1 MFKKLAS
8 AILVAAITCTIGGT
22 SAFAANASDPSV
34 KDDPAA
40 RVPAEAPE
48 KEAAKPNE
56 QLKTNLL
63 KLVAD
68 AKAGKVRLPAKSQ
81 MQPVTGN
88 NLSKGKK
95 IAIGVG
101 IAVIVI
107 AVIVVI
113 HEKNH
118 FFDDFRLGN

>member
-8 AILVAAITCTIGGT
+8 VILIAAIACTIGGT
-22 SAFAANASDPSV
+22 SAFATNVSEASV
-34 KDDPAA
+34 QDDPAS
-40 RVPAEAPE
+40 VPAQAPE
-48 KEAAKPNE
+48 KKEAKPNE
-56 QLKTNLL
+56 DLKTSML

-68 AKAGKVRLPAKSQ
+68 AKAGKVKLPAKSQ
-81 MQPVTGN
+81 MQQAGGN

-101 IAVIVI
+101 IAIIVVAI
-107 AVIVVI
+107 IVVI

-118 FFDDFRLGN
+118 LFDDFRLGN

>member
-8 AILVAAITCTIGGT
+8 VILIAAIACTIGGT
-22 SAFAANASDPSV
+22 SAFAASTSDPSV
-34 KDDPAA
+34 KDDPANI
-40 RVPAEAPE
+40 PAEVPE
-48 KEAAKPNE
+48 KKAPRANE
-56 QLKTNLL
+56 QLKTNML

-68 AKAGKVRLPAKSQ
+68 AKAGRVRLPAKSQ
-81 MQPVTGN
+81 IQPGTSN

-101 IAVIVI
+101 IAVVVV
-107 AVIVVI
+107 AVIVFI

-118 FFDDFRLGN
+118 LFDNFRLGN

>member
-8 AILVAAITCTIGGT
+8 VILVAAIACTIGGT
-22 SAFAANASDPSV
+22 SAFATNAAEASPQ
-34 KDDPAA
+34 DDPVS
-40 RVPAEAPE
+40 VPVKAPE
-48 KEAAKPNE
+48 KKEAKPNG
-56 QLKTNLL
+56 QLKANML

-68 AKAGKVRLPAKSQ
+68 AKAGKVKLPAKSQ
-81 MQPVTGN
+81 MQSSTSN

-101 IAVIVI
+101 IAVIVVAI
-107 AVIVVI
+107 IVVI

-118 FFDDFRLGN
+118 LFDDFRLGN